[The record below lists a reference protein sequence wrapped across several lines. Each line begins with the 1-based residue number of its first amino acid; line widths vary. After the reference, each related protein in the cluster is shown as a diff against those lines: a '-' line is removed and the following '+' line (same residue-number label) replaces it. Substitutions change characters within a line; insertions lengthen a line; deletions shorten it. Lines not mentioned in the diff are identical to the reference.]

1 VSDKSTTCLR
11 LKLSVTCSERV
22 GDLVGDTF
30 EAGLKRVS
38 DKIDVMEWG
47 LYIDM
52 NASSV
57 DVLCAVAYV
66 I

>member
-1 VSDKSTTCLR
+1 M
-11 LKLSVTCSERV
+11 TCSERV